1 MQDVSWGAS
10 PGSPGEEEV
19 LRLYVYKSGRY
30 TFSLPLA
37 LGGVLGQADA
47 RTLGRL
53 ERLGECL
60 GILFQIRDDELGL
73 FGDPRELG
81 KPVGSDVREGKK
93 TLFYSYLRHRASA
106 EELVRLDSIFG
117 NPQAGEAE
125 LEQVRQILERLGV
138 RRSVQE
144 RSEAFLSEARAI
156 IADLPDQAGE
166 ARRVLGELLEYTLA
180 RTS

>member
-1 MQDVSWGAS
+1 
-10 PGSPGEEEV
+10 
-19 LRLYVYKSGRY
+19 
-30 TFSLPLA
+30 
-37 LGGVLGQADA
+37 VLGQADA